1 MNLKEMQSALS
12 LDSIPS
18 AFEEIFSR
26 IGQTW
31 EARAAHILSET
42 CIRTTL
48 TDCYAML
55 PYLDT
60 VCDAAACIQKNPA
73 LCLLVCLLE
82 QWIADGVSPA
92 FPEYTPPSGEGL
104 EYDFLHLFP
113 AISTMPNSVKFFRD
127 RQLPEDIIAASMREY
142 DDSVAT
148 SLLQQGRPVFDKG
161 RLAWLVLATRN
172 HIMRLGRLKFD
183 MPDLYM
189 EKVRVYENETG
200 EQIILADGIQ
210 VHRSGRVL
218 GSVGHTDTDG
228 SFLAEITETED
239 TVTGYPAIR
248 EFVQNTPVTLSKSQ
262 WTLRLCAQ
270 DPVIR
275 MHIPRDESFD
285 PEIVERSYAQAREI
299 FARHFPDY
307 PYKAFF
313 CNSWLM
319 SQELPSILKPTSNIL
334 AFQNKFTIVPS
345 ISVGRAVFSFVF
357 LREAQIPD
365 SLDDLPQ
372 NTSLERSIVQVYR
385 QGGYIH
391 EGSGFFF

>member
-1 MNLKEMQSALS
+1 MTLAQMQHTLS

-18 AFEEIFSR
+18 AFTELFHRMEHSWEEK
-26 IGQTW
+26 
-31 EARAAHILSET
+31 AAHILSEAY
-42 CIRTTL
+42 IRTTL
-48 TDCYAML
+48 TECYAML
-55 PYLDT
+55 PHLDLICT
-60 VCDAAACIQKNPA
+60 AAENIRKNPA
-73 LCLLVCLLE
+73 LSLLVCLLE

-92 FPEYTPPSGEGL
+92 LPEYIPPVGEGI

-113 AISTMPNSVKFFRD
+113 AIPTMPDSVKFFRD
-127 RQLPEDIIAASMREY
+127 RELPEEIIAGSMREY

-148 SLLQQGRPVFDKG
+148 SLLQTGRPAFDKG
-161 RLAWLVLATRN
+161 RLGWLLTATRN
-172 HIMRLGRLKFD
+172 HIIRLGRLKFD

-189 EKVRVYENETG
+189 EKVRVYENAAG
-200 EQIILADGIQ
+200 EQVILADDLQ

-218 GSVGHTDTDG
+218 GSIGHTDTEG
-228 SFLAEITETED
+228 SFVAQITETED

-248 EFVQNTPVTLSKSQ
+248 EFVQNTPVTLPKSQ

-275 MHIPRDESFD
+275 MHIPRDEPFD
-285 PEIVERSYAQAREI
+285 PELVDQSFQQARAI

-319 SQELPSILKPTSNIL
+319 SPELPSLLKPTSNIL
-334 AFQNKFTIVPS
+334 AFQNHFTIVPS

-357 LREAQIPD
+357 LREAKIPETF
-365 SLDDLPQ
+365 DDLPQ
-372 NTSLERSIVQVYR
+372 NTSLERAIVQHY
-385 QGGYIH
+385 QNGGYVH
-391 EGSGFFF
+391 EASGFFF